1 MVHHGKVKRPTEQS
15 RSARAATGVRAQLNR
30 SDSELLLQ
38 LAVEVGSIG
47 VFETDLRRK
56 RTRFSPELCA
66 ILGLP
71 VGTELGYAAAA
82 RIIHKEDRDI
92 FAASVEAA
100 AKARDRGK
108 FNCVC
113 RVVRFD

>member
-47 VFETDLRRK
+47 VFETDLWR
-56 RTRFSPELCA
+56 
-66 ILGLP
+66 
-71 VGTELGYAAAA
+71 
-82 RIIHKEDRDI
+82 
-92 FAASVEAA
+92 
-100 AKARDRGK
+100 
-108 FNCVC
+108 
-113 RVVRFD
+113 